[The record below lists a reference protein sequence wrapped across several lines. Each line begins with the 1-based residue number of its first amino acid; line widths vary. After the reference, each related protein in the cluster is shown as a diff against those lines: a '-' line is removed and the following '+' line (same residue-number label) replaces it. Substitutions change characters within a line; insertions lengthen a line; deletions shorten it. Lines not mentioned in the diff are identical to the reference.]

1 MKKVQSIWRIRTMNV
16 VAPLVVAVG
25 GIAIAIRF
33 NDSTEHFA
41 AALIGW
47 TVGCLF
53 TLIAIAGWER
63 LRGRR
68 VFGLAGPDQP
78 RWQRTEIIAVAVI
91 MLAAAF
97 LRIVALEDYPIA
109 LHNDEMS
116 CLIEARGFLESKSP
130 LFSLGWFSCP
140 NLGFF
145 LTSLSLRIVGP
156 TLLALRLSSVFLG
169 LVSMMAAY
177 LLVRRLFGVRPALLL
192 LLLTTP
198 FHWHLHF
205 SRTGFH
211 YMQASSLTVVAVLLF
226 AIAIERRSLVLFGCA
241 GVVTGIAFQTYYAA
255 WLTPFILGAWAVAR
269 LLSDRKQGKIAIKG
283 FVVTMVLFIVTLA
296 PLLAHYLE
304 KPDGATSR
312 PNQVFLFSEKNQ
324 GHVLAGYGTADPT
337 KLLAMN
343 AVRFGRFLVGKEGDR
358 SVQYGL
364 QGQFFDPYLLPLFL
378 AGLAYALT
386 LVRQPGGQLLWI
398 WFLGTM
404 TAGGL
409 LTIDAIFSPR
419 LIGITAIVLLF
430 PALLIDRLMGAHWIA
445 DRRWLKMAATLIFG
459 ALFLGSTWWN
469 LQTTFVRYPPKSRI
483 GNRDHIIRVASDLG
497 NVTTIANFSGPE
509 DFDHQ
514 AYRALIQ
521 DVEGKNLR
529 PGKQG
534 MINSIAMVEALRPG
548 VLVIVSLWDE
558 ELYGL
563 CDQVGGDQVGT
574 VLTGEG
580 RSGFDWCFVE

>member
-1 MKKVQSIWRIRTMNV
+1 MKKLQKHWPGRAMNV
-16 VAPLVVAVG
+16 AAPLIVAVVG
-25 GIAIAIRF
+25 MAVAVRF
-33 NDSTEHFA
+33 MASPDHVLE
-41 AALIGW
+41 ALVGW
-47 TVGCLF
+47 TVGWLF
-53 TLIAIAGWER
+53 TLIAIAGWEISS
-63 LRGRR
+63 GRP
-68 VFGLAGPDQP
+68 VFGRPGPDQP
-78 RWQRTEIIAVAVI
+78 GWHRTEISAVAVI
-91 MLAAAF
+91 MLAAAL

-116 CLIEARGFLESKSP
+116 CMIEARGFLESKSA

-145 LTSLSLRIVGP
+145 LTSLSLRAVGP
-156 TLLALRLSSVFLG
+156 TLFALRLSSAFLG
-169 LVSMMAAY
+169 LVSLIGIY
-177 LLVRRLFGVRPALLL
+177 LLVRWLFGVRPALLL
-192 LLLTTP
+192 LMLTTP

-211 YMQASSLTVVAVLLF
+211 YMQAASLTVVAVLLF
-226 AIAIERRSLVLFGCA
+226 AVAIDRRSSVLFGCS
-241 GVVTGIAFQTYYAA
+241 GVFTGIAFQTYYAA
-255 WLTPFILGAWAVAR
+255 WLTPFILGAWSVAR
-269 LLSDRKQGKIAIKG
+269 LLSERKRGKIAIRG
-283 FVVTMVLFIVTLA
+283 FVVAMVLFIVALA

-312 PNQVFLFSEKNQ
+312 PNQVYLFSEKNR
-324 GHVLAGYGTADPT
+324 GHAVAAYGTSDPT
-337 KLLAMN
+337 ELLVMN
-343 AVRFGRFLVGKEGDR
+343 AARIGRFLVGKEGDR

-364 QGQFFDPYLLPLFL
+364 QGRFFDPYLLPLFL

-398 WFLGTM
+398 WFLGTLI
-404 TAGGL
+404 AGGL

-419 LIGITAIVLLF
+419 LIGIAAIVLLF
-430 PALLIDRLMGAHWIA
+430 PTLLIDRLMGARWIA
-445 DRRWLKMAATLIFG
+445 DRRWLRMAATVIFG

-483 GNRDHIIRVASDLG
+483 GNRDHIIRVASDLDD
-497 NVTTIANFSGPE
+497 VTTIANFSGPE

-514 AYRALIQ
+514 AYRALIP

-529 PGKQG
+529 PGKQS
-534 MINSIAMVEALRPG
+534 MSNSIEMVEALRPD

-563 CDQVGGDQVGT
+563 CDQVDGDPVGT
-574 VLTGEG
+574 FLTGEG